1 MTDRDYAI
9 KSMKEITFQMASHAQ
24 DYLEVTIERHYTDIK
39 ELMTSY
45 QKLILE
51 NQIVLEELDMECQ
64 EKINE
69 DMAYALSY
77 LSIYNNQLNVTKMH
91 REMNNLMII
100 YGLSDMIYRGMTL
113 VKFYAPNGVMLSEIL
128 HSCFCSHY
136 NKTDVEVQ
144 QELGI
149 GRTSFYKMKKQALG
163 YLGFY
168 FYEIVVPQAK
178 DKRFKPSLGVEEE
191 QVSNMRYEDSMKG
204 VAAQIIKEQQRASK
218 IKNNPEEFHWYDEYA
233 TLNFFR
239 LVCKNI
245 GNLGNGEIEKM
256 VTRLKSIDHKAVEN
270 HVNGAV
276 WAFDYDKMFCVLMEN
291 EICRKVCEKN
301 KYNSWTKLIGQYCI
315 SMA

>member
-77 LSIYNNQLNVTKMH
+77 LGIYNNQLNVPKMH

-191 QVSNMRYEDSMKG
+191 QVSNMRLEDLMKG
-204 VAAQIIKEQQRASK
+204 VADQIIKEQQRASK
-218 IKNNPEEFHWYDEYA
+218 IKNNPEEFHWHDEYA

-239 LVCKNI
+239 FICKNI
-245 GNLGNGEIEKM
+245 GNLRNGEIEKM
-256 VTRLKSIDHKAVEN
+256 ATRLKNIDQKAVEN

-301 KYNSWTKLIGQYCI
+301 KYNSWMNLIGQYCV
-315 SMA
+315 SRT

>member
-24 DYLEVTIERHYTDIK
+24 DYLEATIERHYTDIK
-39 ELMTSY
+39 KLMTGY

-77 LSIYNNQLNVTKMH
+77 LSIYNNQLNVPKMH

-113 VKFYAPNGVMLSEIL
+113 VKFYAPNGVLSEIL

-136 NKTDVEVQ
+136 SKTDVEVQ

-191 QVSNMRYEDSMKG
+191 
-204 VAAQIIKEQQRASK
+204 
-218 IKNNPEEFHWYDEYA
+218 
-233 TLNFFR
+233 
-239 LVCKNI
+239 
-245 GNLGNGEIEKM
+245 
-256 VTRLKSIDHKAVEN
+256 
-270 HVNGAV
+270 
-276 WAFDYDKMFCVLMEN
+276 
-291 EICRKVCEKN
+291 
-301 KYNSWTKLIGQYCI
+301 
-315 SMA
+315 

>member
-51 NQIVLEELDMECQ
+51 NQVVLEELDMECQ

-77 LSIYNNQLNVTKMH
+77 LSIYNNQLNVPKMH

-100 YGLSDMIYRGMTL
+100 YGFSDMIYRGMTL

-204 VAAQIIKEQQRASK
+204 VADQIIKEQQRVSK
-218 IKNNPEEFHWYDEYA
+218 IKNNPEEFHWHDEYA

-239 LVCKNI
+239 FICKNI
-245 GNLGNGEIEKM
+245 GNLRNGEIEKM
-256 VTRLKSIDHKAVEN
+256 VTRLKNIDQKAVEN

-301 KYNSWTKLIGQYCI
+301 KYNNWMNLIGQYCV
-315 SMA
+315 SRT